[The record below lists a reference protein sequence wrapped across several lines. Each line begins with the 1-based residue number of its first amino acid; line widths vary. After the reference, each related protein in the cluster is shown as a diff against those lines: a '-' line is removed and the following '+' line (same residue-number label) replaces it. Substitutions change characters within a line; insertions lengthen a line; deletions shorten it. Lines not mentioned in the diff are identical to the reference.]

1 MSEDILLVER
11 KAPAI
16 VLTLN
21 RPAARN
27 ALSSQLLARLRA
39 ALLEAEQDPE
49 IRGIVLTGNEKYFS
63 AGADLKEAMENH
75 TPLEIGRWLDHFTD
89 LNRTIERLSKPVI
102 AAING
107 HCMTGALEVALACD
121 IRLAGSG
128 AQFAITSAR
137 IGTVAGAGGTQ
148 RLPRMVG
155 IQRAK
160 DILMGAEVFGANAAK
175 EYGIVLDVFAPDE
188 VVDKALE
195 RVSVYAERAP
205 LSVWFAKKA
214 VHVGTQMDLEDAI
227 EFEQSMV
234 AHLYSTE
241 DRIEGISAF
250 LEKRSA
256 TFKGK

>member
-49 IRGIVLTGNEKYFS
+49 IRGIVLTGNEKFFS

-107 HCMTGALEVALACD
+107 YCMTGALEVALACD

-148 RLPRMVG
+148 RLPRLVG

-175 EYGIVLDVFAPDE
+175 EYGIVLDVFAPGE

-227 EFEQSMV
+227 ELEQSMV

>member
-1 MSEDILLVER
+1 MSDDILLVER
-11 KAPAI
+11 NAPAV
-16 VLTLN
+16 VLQLN

-27 ALSSQLLARLRA
+27 ALSSELLERLRTELLA
-39 ALLEAEQDPE
+39 AEQDPE
-49 IRGIVLTGNEKYFS
+49 IRGVVITGNEKFFS
-63 AGADLKEAMENH
+63 AGADLNEAMENH

-121 IRLAGSG
+121 LRFAGTG
-128 AQFAITSAR
+128 AKFAITSSR

-148 RLPRMVG
+148 RLPRLVG

-160 DILMGAEVFGANAAK
+160 DILMGAKVFGAEEAK
-175 EYGIVLDVFAPDE
+175 EYGIVLDVFAPDQ
-188 VVDKALE
+188 VLDKALE
-195 RVSVYAERAP
+195 RIAVYAERAP

-214 VHVGTQMDLEDAI
+214 VHVGMQMDLEDAI
-227 EFEQSMV
+227 ELEQSMV

-241 DRIEGISAF
+241 DRIEGITAF

>member
-1 MSEDILLVER
+1 MSDDILLVER
-11 KAPAI
+11 KGPAV

-27 ALSSQLLARLRA
+27 ALSSALLARLRS
-39 ALLEAEQDPE
+39 ALLEAEQDSD
-49 IRGIVLTGNEKYFS
+49 IRGVVLTGNEKFFS

-121 IRLAGSG
+121 LRLAGIH
-128 AQFAITSAR
+128 AKFAITSAR

-160 DILMGAEVFGANAAK
+160 DILMGAEVFGAEQAK
-175 EYGIVLDVFAPDE
+175 DYGIVLDVFEPEE

-195 RVSVYAERAP
+195 RVAVYAERAP
-205 LSVWFAKKA
+205 LSVWYAKKA
-214 VHVGTQMDLEDAI
+214 VHVGMQMDLEDAI
-227 EFEQSMV
+227 ELEQSMV

-241 DRIEGISAF
+241 DRIEGITAF
-250 LEKRSA
+250 LEKRNAS
-256 TFKGK
+256 FKGK